1 MFCQFDLT
9 STGPGNNAKNLECP
23 PVFKYLIFSK
33 DGKWLKFLLR
43 GDAEGRL
50 AVWKVPDTP
59 ECAMMQLKR
68 SEAGGNGEVTLHPL
82 QYVISL
88 NEVWASLDPAPPG
101 VLNQVKHGLPI
112 LFFHVNSILLI
123 NQSIDHFSSRKSL

>member
-1 MFCQFDLT
+1 M
-9 STGPGNNAKNLECP
+9 
-23 PVFKYLIFSK
+23 
-33 DGKWLKFLLR
+33 KFLLR

-82 QYVISL
+82 QYVTSL
-88 NEVWASLDPAPPG
+88 NEVWASLDPTPPG
-101 VLNQVKHGLPI
+101 VLNQVHNIVPI
-112 LFFHVNSILLI
+112 LFYVQNIHFYLLNI
-123 NQSIDHFSSRKSL
+123 KLTV